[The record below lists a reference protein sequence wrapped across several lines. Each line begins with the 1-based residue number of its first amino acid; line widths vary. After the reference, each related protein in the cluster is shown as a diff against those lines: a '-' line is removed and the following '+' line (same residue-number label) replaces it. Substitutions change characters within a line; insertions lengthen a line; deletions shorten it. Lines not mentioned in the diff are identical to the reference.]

1 MDGLRL
7 PPLIEE
13 ALDSTDDLCD
23 LKSNNTMDNEMTA
36 KERGV
41 LGDSEKEEV
50 DQREDGPE
58 EEEQDLEELRAQVVQ
73 LLLELD
79 EARDTSI
86 KHQESFHELQGLLE
100 DERLASAHQ
109 AEAFTRQI
117 QNLQAQLRSVQ
128 EEMISLEEEKESELA
143 EAQEELRIAHE
154 EVILLQQAAE
164 EAAAE
169 RENDIASLQEELCR
183 RRAELQRL
191 SDETQA
197 YELEIT
203 TLRAEINMKS
213 QRREAERREGE
224 EEREAERRGRQRGE
238 RGREER
244 EVERVRRRDGE
255 EHREAKRREGEEERE
270 AKRREGEEERVAERK
285 EGGREERV
293 RRRDGEKHREAKR
306 REGEEER
313 EVERRESEAKK
324 REGEEREAK
333 RRESEE
339 EREAERRE
347 GDVDLLKEECRVLK
361 EECAALKEDNK
372 RLSEKLQLL
381 QRQRT
386 SSSVYLSLK
395 EEDGDAPEG
404 KDSDEVLTESYM
416 TMANAENCHL
426 RDASIQKNIS
436 FDGKSM
442 TPTTW
447 SGGMGEVLSLRDQL
461 KQAEEK
467 AQQVQTECDSLKLEL
482 KDLQELYESSQR
494 ERAEL
499 EDELQRCK
507 AELEKLSGGA
517 QRLTHASEHPVLSI
531 PFIGMIVIVAVVW
544 CWLSELASQ
553 RARGVR

>member
-1 MDGLRL
+1 
-7 PPLIEE
+7 
-13 ALDSTDDLCD
+13 
-23 LKSNNTMDNEMTA
+23 MTA

-41 LGDSEKEEV
+41 LEDNEKEEV
-50 DQREDGPE
+50 SRGEGSPE
-58 EEEQDLEELRAQVVQ
+58 EEQELEELRAQVVQ

-79 EARDTSI
+79 EARETSN

-128 EEMISLEEEKESELA
+128 EEMNSLEEEKESELS
-143 EAQEELRIAHE
+143 EAQEELRVAHE
-154 EVILLQQAAE
+154 EVVLLQQAAE

-191 SDETQA
+191 SEETQA

-213 QRREAERREGE
+213 QRREAERREG
-224 EEREAERRGRQRGE
+224 
-238 RGREER
+238 
-244 EVERVRRRDGE
+244 
-255 EHREAKRREGEEERE
+255 
-270 AKRREGEEERVAERK
+270 
-285 EGGREERV
+285 
-293 RRRDGEKHREAKR
+293 
-306 REGEEER
+306 
-313 EVERRESEAKK
+313 
-324 REGEEREAK
+324 
-333 RRESEE
+333 
-339 EREAERRE
+339 
-347 GDVDLLKEECRVLK
+347 DVDLLKEECRVLK
-361 EECAALKEDNK
+361 EECQTLKEDNR

-395 EEDGDAPEG
+395 EEDSGDAPEG
-404 KDSDEVLTESYM
+404 KVLDSEELLTESYM
-416 TMANAENCHL
+416 TMAHSENCNL

-436 FDGKSM
+436 FDGKPL
-442 TPTTW
+442 TPTSW
-447 SGGMGEVLSLRDQL
+447 SGGMGEILSLRDQL

-467 AQQVQTECDSLKLEL
+467 ALQVQRECDGLKLEL
-482 KDLQELYESSQR
+482 KDLQELYECSQR

-499 EDELQRCK
+499 EEELQRCK
-507 AELEKLSGGA
+507 AELEKLSGGS
-517 QRLTHASEHPVLSI
+517 QRLLHASEHPVLSI

>member
-13 ALDSTDDLCD
+13 ALDSTDDPCD
-23 LKSNNTMDNEMTA
+23 LKAECSPTMDNEMTA

-41 LGDSEKEEV
+41 LEENNEKEEM
-50 DQREDGPE
+50 DQERAREEESEEKKLKEEEGEGEDKRKEE
-58 EEEQDLEELRAQVVQ
+58 EEEQEPLTEEQELEELRAQVLQ

-79 EARDTSI
+79 DARETSN

-128 EEMISLEEEKESELA
+128 EEMDSLEEEKESELA
-143 EAQEELRIAHE
+143 EAQEELRVAHE

-191 SDETQA
+191 SEETQD

-203 TLRAEINMKS
+203 TLRAEISMKS
-213 QRREAERREGE
+213 QR
-224 EEREAERRGRQRGE
+224 
-238 RGREER
+238 
-244 EVERVRRRDGE
+244 
-255 EHREAKRREGEEERE
+255 
-270 AKRREGEEERVAERK
+270 
-285 EGGREERV
+285 
-293 RRRDGEKHREAKR
+293 
-306 REGEEER
+306 
-313 EVERRESEAKK
+313 
-324 REGEEREAK
+324 
-333 RRESEE
+333 
-339 EREAERRE
+339 REAERRE
-347 GDVDLLKEECRVLK
+347 GDVDLLKEECRMLR
-361 EECAALKEDNK
+361 EECQTLKEDNR
-372 RLSEKLQLL
+372 RLSERLQLL

-386 SSSVYLSLK
+386 CSSVYLSLK
-395 EEDGDAPEG
+395 EEDGEEGTEG
-404 KDSDEVLTESYM
+404 KEMQTGSDEVMTESYM
-416 TMANAENCHL
+416 TMAQSGNCRL
-426 RDASIQKNIS
+426 VDASIQKNIS
-436 FDGKSM
+436 FDGKPM
-442 TPTTW
+442 TQSSW
-447 SGGMGEVLSLRDQL
+447 NGGIGEICSLREQL

-467 AQQVQTECDSLKLEL
+467 ASQVQRECDGLKVE
-482 KDLQELYESSQR
+482 LQELQVLYDSSQM

-499 EDELQRCK
+499 EEELQRCK

-517 QRLTHASEHPVLSI
+517 QRFIHASEHPVLSI
-531 PFIGMIVIVAVVW
+531 PFIGMIVILAVVW